1 MATSSSLIL
10 LQTMYDRVTA
20 SNNDVM
26 SGRYHT
32 NPGQD
37 QTHFDCH
44 HMMFFLTNKHRY
56 LGTWDVGYI
65 HGLQTVQFYPCRWN
79 YDDVDDDDDDD
90 DGHVGLF
97 CVLYGCT

>member
-1 MATSSSLIL
+1 
-10 LQTMYDRVTA
+10 MYDRDTA

-56 LGTWDVGYI
+56 LGTRDVG
-65 HGLQTVQFYPCRWN
+65 HRQFA
-79 YDDVDDDDDDD
+79 DSS
-90 DGHVGLF
+90 
-97 CVLYGCT
+97 VLSLSVEL